1 MLEEKTNA
9 LVQELEEA
17 EDKIALGNERIKS

>member
-17 EDKIALGNERIKS
+17 EDKIDCKNERIKS